1 MKAVRIAAF
10 GVALVVG
17 SAAVASAQGA
27 GAPAPQQQ
35 GGGMG
40 RGGRGN
46 PIPSDITLSEIQKA
60 QLDTIQK
67 KYQPE
72 LTKIREEMQAGG
84 DRAELM
90 KKSAPIREKMSA
102 EIRAILTAD
111 QQVIFDKFQADMK
124 ARMEARA
131 KQAPQN

>member
-1 MKAVRIAAF
+1 MKAVRIAAL

-27 GAPAPQQQ
+27 APAPQQQ

-40 RGGRGN
+40 RGGRN
-46 PIPSDITLSEIQKA
+46 ALPPDITLSEEQKA
-60 QLDTIQK
+60 KLDTIQK

-72 LTKIREEMQAGG
+72 LTKIREEIQAGG

-90 KKSAPIREKMSA
+90 KKSTPIREKMST

-111 QQVIFDKFQADMK
+111 QQVIYDKFQADMK

-131 KQAPQN
+131 RP

>member
-1 MKAVRIAAF
+1 MKAVRIAAL

-17 SAAVASAQGA
+17 SAAVASAQA

-46 PIPSDITLSEIQKA
+46 PIPPDITLSETQKT
-60 QLDTIQK
+60 QLDSIQK

-84 DRAELM
+84 DRVELM
-90 KKSAPIREKMSA
+90 KKSAPLREKMSA

-111 QQVIFDKFQADMK
+111 QQVIYDKFQADMK
-124 ARMEARA
+124 ARMEARSR
-131 KQAPQN
+131 Q